1 MRERAS
7 PRNIASTKLQLG
19 ATGLHGAETLPRQ
32 SASMKLLTTA
42 ALAALAA
49 AIAAPG
55 SAEMQRYS
63 VIFGGKNVGHLNA
76 DVQGTQTTIDF
87 DYKNNGRG
95 PTMKES
101 IKLNADGL
109 PMAWDITGA
118 TTFGSKVEEHF
129 ARNGVKA
136 TWTDATG
143 KGSATT
149 KEPAVYVAQS
159 GSPWSTGLYARAII
173 KAGGASIAALPG
185 GTLKLAKGE
194 TLTVNGD
201 GGQLQVTRYDLSGI
215 DTAPDT
221 ILMDANGQM
230 FAAVSPRQ
238 VIVRAGYEG
247 EAERLKTLAAQW
259 STDRFVDIHKKV
271 AHTYGAPVRIRNVR
285 VFDPKAQALTQPV
298 SVLVSGNKIAAVEP
312 LDEPATKGE
321 VTIDGAGGTLVP
333 GMYEMHA
340 HTSQEGALLNLIA
353 GITTMRDMGNDNA
366 VLEKLIE
373 RIDNGTIAGPRIV
386 RAGFVEGKSPY
397 SANNGILVNSEQEA
411 VDAARW
417 YAAHGYWSIKS
428 YNSMNPAWI
437 PAMVK
442 EAHRLGLK
450 VQGHVPA
457 FATADQMVEDGFDE
471 LTHINQFMLQWV
483 IQPTED
489 TRTLFRLTALKR
501 LPALDL
507 NSPRVQHSINLVA
520 EKHIPMDVT
529 LGIHENLL
537 LNRDG
542 QVPKGAVD
550 YITHMPI
557 GTQRGLKQAWIDTS
571 APGDDAAYRGAYDK
585 IVQTI
590 RMLNDKGVMIVPGTD
605 TGGSFTY
612 HRELELYQTIGMTP
626 PQILKRATWDMAH
639 YLGQDQQLGSIE
651 KGKLADFFLVPGDP
665 TKDLKAIKSIA
676 MVVKDG
682 AFYYP
687 AEVYPEFGIEPFA
700 PLPKVTPRS

>member
-1 MRERAS
+1 
-7 PRNIASTKLQLG
+7 
-19 ATGLHGAETLPRQ
+19 
-32 SASMKLLTTA
+32 MKLLTTA
-42 ALAALAA
+42 AVAALAA
-49 AIAAPG
+49 ALAAPA

-63 VIFGGKNVGHLNA
+63 VVLAGKNIGHLNA
-76 DVQGTQTTIDF
+76 DVQGDQVGIDF

-101 IKLNADGL
+101 IRLDANGL
-109 PMAWDITGA
+109 PTAWDISGA

-129 ARNGVKA
+129 AKKGGKA
-136 TWTDATG
+136 TWTDSTG
-143 KGSATT
+143 KGSAAT
-149 KEPAVYVAQS
+149 KERAIYVAQS
-159 GSPWSTGLYARAII
+159 GSPWSTGLYARAIM
-173 KAGGASIAALPG
+173 KAGGATLPALPG
-185 GTLKLAKGE
+185 GTLKLNKGE
-194 TLTVNGD
+194 TLTVSGQ
-201 GGQLQVTRYDLSGI
+201 GGQLQVTRYDLGGI
-215 DTAPDT
+215 ETSPDT
-221 ILMDANGQM
+221 ILLDANGDM
-230 FAAVSPRQ
+230 FASVSPRQ

-247 EAERLKTLAAQW
+247 EAERLKSLAAQW
-259 STDRFVDIHKKV
+259 STDRFVDIQKKV
-271 AHTYGAPVRIRNVR
+271 AHRYDGPVRIRNVR
-285 VFDPKAQALTQPV
+285 IFDPKTQALTQPV

-321 VTIDGAGGTLVP
+321 ITVDGAGGTLVA

-340 HTSQEGALLNLIA
+340 HTGQEGALLNLIA
-353 GITTMRDMGNDNA
+353 GITTMRDMGNDYE
-366 VLEKLIE
+366 VLDTLIQRIEK
-373 RIDNGTIAGPRIV
+373 GVIAGPRIV
-386 RAGFVEGKSPY
+386 RAGFIEGKSPY
-397 SANNGILVNSEQEA
+397 SSNNGILVKSEQEA

-417 YAAHGYWSIKS
+417 YAAHDFWAIKS

-450 VQGHVPA
+450 VVGHVPA
-457 FATADQMVEDGFDE
+457 FATADQMIKAGFDE
-471 LTHINQFMLQWV
+471 MTHINQFMLGWV

-501 LPALDL
+501 LPGLDL
-507 NSPRVQHSINLVA
+507 NSDKVQHTINLMV
-520 EKHIPMDVT
+520 ERHIPIDVT

-537 LNRDG
+537 TNRDG
-542 QVPKGAVD
+542 KVPFGAVD
-550 YITHMPI
+550 YFSHMPI
-557 GTQRGLKQAWIDTS
+557 GTQRSLKQAWIDTS

-612 HRELELYQTIGMTP
+612 HRELELYQTVGMTA

-682 AFYYP
+682 TFYFP

-700 PLPKVTPRS
+700 PAPTLTATIAAGAN